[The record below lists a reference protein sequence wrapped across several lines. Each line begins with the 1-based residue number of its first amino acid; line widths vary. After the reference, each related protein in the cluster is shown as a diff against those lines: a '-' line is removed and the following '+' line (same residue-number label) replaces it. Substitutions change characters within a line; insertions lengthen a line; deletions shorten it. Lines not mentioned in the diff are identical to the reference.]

1 MCDFDESTRAAAA
14 DAVARALAEDLGEA
28 GDITSAA
35 LVPAELEA
43 RGRFVF
49 KEGAVMAGAPVVVE
63 VCRQLSPALAVTA
76 HKADGERIEA
86 GEAPIEVAGPARAM
100 LAAERTALNFL
111 CHLSGVATLTR
122 AYVDAVEGT
131 GVKIL
136 DTRKTLPGLRLLEK
150 YAVRCGG
157 GVNHRFGL
165 YDQVLAKD
173 NHLALVRRAGG
184 SGNLPDALAAVR
196 GAVAPAVRIEVEAK
210 TLDEVKAAL
219 EAGADI
225 IMLDNMPLEAI
236 AEALC
241 VVGARGE
248 RAAIIE
254 ASGGVTLETV
264 RAIAETGVDRI
275 SVGALTHSAFSVDV
289 SLEIE

>member
-1 MCDFDESTRAAAA
+1 MCDFDEPTRAAAA
-14 DAVARALAEDLGEA
+14 RVVACAVREDMGEA

-35 LVPAELEA
+35 LVPTDIEA
-43 RGRFVF
+43 RGKFVF

-63 VCRQLSPALAVTA
+63 VCRQILPSLAVTM

-86 GEAPIEVAGPARAM
+86 GEAPIEVAGQARAM
-100 LAAERTALNFL
+100 LATERTGLNFL
-111 CHLSGVATLTR
+111 SHLSGVATLTR
-122 AYVDAVEGT
+122 AFVDEVEGT
-131 GVKIL
+131 GAKIF
-136 DTRKTLPGLRLLEK
+136 DTRKTLPGMRLLEK

-157 GVNHRFGL
+157 GYNHRFGL

-184 SGNLPDALAAVR
+184 SGNLADALAAVR
-196 GAVAPAVRIEVEAK
+196 GAVAPGILIEVEAK
-210 TLDEVKAAL
+210 TLDEVRAAL

-225 IMLDNMPLEAI
+225 IMFDNMSLGAI
-236 AEALC
+236 AKALSI
-241 VVGARGE
+241 VGARGE
-248 RAAIIE
+248 RSVIVE

-275 SVGALTHSAFSVDV
+275 SSGALTHSAFSVDI
-289 SLEIE
+289 SLEME